1 MLKVFVVSYNSVV
14 TDSSYFLLGLCKNFP
29 KLCNMDDLQKELD
42 MDNRDPNDLNKHV
55 QVKLTV

>member
-14 TDSSYFLLGLCKNFP
+14 TDSSYWVFVDFP